1 MMFDVGLM
9 KMWFVA
15 IWFISSITLLLS
27 IRTWFRLRALEKS
40 EQAKTLDLYE
50 QIDKL
55 KNRIDAMFN

>member
-1 MMFDVGLM
+1 MFDMGLM

-15 IWFISSITLLLS
+15 IWFISVTTLLLS
-27 IRTWFRLRALEKS
+27 VRMWFRLRALEKS
-40 EQAKTLDLYE
+40 EQAKTIDLYE